1 MTTKDH
7 DILIELRTDVKY
19 IRRFVANNKKGI
31 VYLRKQNQ
39 KRKDWQEDFD
49 SKTKVF
55 LGVASFIGGMIVFA
69 VDKIWDYFKLRK
81 S

>member
-1 MTTKDH
+1 MNRKSR

-19 IRRFVANNKKGI
+19 IRKFVCTNKKGI
-31 VYLRKQNQ
+31 VYLKKQNQ

-55 LGVASFIGGMIVFA
+55 LATASFIGGLLYFVIGKV
-69 VDKIWDYFKLRK
+69 WDYFKLKK